1 MGDPMIF
8 RPCLGQRARLHYRAS
23 MRQGTLELPAAPEG
37 MTGTVVC
44 CGRGPG
50 AHNALVS
57 TERGLI
63 VVPKGNL
70 VEV

>member
-1 MGDPMIF
+1 MILYP
-8 RPCLGQRARLHYRAS
+8 RRNQRVRLHYRRSLA
-23 MRQGTLELPAAPEG
+23 QATLELPAAPEG
-37 MTGTVVC
+37 TTGTVVC

-50 AHNALVS
+50 AHNALILGDDG
-57 TERGLI
+57 RRL